1 MTEDRI
7 FGEVIHSYSRAQ
19 AIDDGVLVDV
29 STVAR
34 EAGFRVP
41 VAITRTAWIA
51 YVEVPTEKLKGEGQS
66 EEGRLWDVLWMA
78 SLEARRDKN
87 RDHCLFSL
95 RVRLKEGLRRV
106 QLQLHIG
113 PGDNAEPVA
122 TIMLPEED

>member
-1 MTEDRI
+1 M
-7 FGEVIHSYSRAQ
+7 
-19 AIDDGVLVDV
+19 
-29 STVAR
+29 
-34 EAGFRVP
+34 
-41 VAITRTAWIA
+41 
-51 YVEVPTEKLKGEGQS
+51 EVPTAKLAGEGQS

-87 RDHCLFSL
+87 RDRCLFSL

-106 QLQLHIG
+106 QLTLHIG